1 MEETQMSE
9 PKQNDLLALYR
20 ATDKA
25 NPKPEDIKAMRDY
38 FVKYPVQAALI
49 GDLAIEVEGRIRG
62 NAFKNS
68 QAADLAADQY
78 MYDMRKALGFDTCP
92 AIERPLIQHVVLCW
106 LRLHICELH
115 YERHTK
121 GATLTVA
128 TFWENTLSANQ
139 RRYLRAVETLARI
152 RKLNLTIQVNVA
164 HQQIVTG

>member
-1 MEETQMSE
+1 MSE

-152 RKLNLTIQVNVA
+152 RKLNLTIQINMA

>member
-1 MEETQMSE
+1 
-9 PKQNDLLALYR
+9 
-20 ATDKA
+20 
-25 NPKPEDIKAMRDY
+25 
-38 FVKYPVQAALI
+38 
-49 GDLAIEVEGRIRG
+49 
-62 NAFKNS
+62 
-68 QAADLAADQY
+68 
-78 MYDMRKALGFDTCP
+78 MRKALGFDTCP

-106 LRLHICELH
+106 LRLHICELY

-139 RRYLRAVETLARI
+139 RRYLRSVETLARI

>member
-1 MEETQMSE
+1 MSE

-106 LRLHICELH
+106 LRLYTTELR
-115 YERHTK
+115 YEQRMRENLSLAQ
-121 GATLTVA
+121 GEY
-128 TFWENTLSANQ
+128 WEKKLSANQ

-152 RKLNLTIQVNVA
+152 RKLNLTIQINMA
-164 HQQIVTG
+164 HQQVVTG